1 MANEFKSILLTKE
14 AWMSSCFSVAKFS
27 GGITVTGEGGKRR
40 EFFVV
45 NKEGKT
51 LMQVGIP
58 AGEPA
63 DLVDKEFIPLYK
75 KLGREKFIETVK
87 DNPLLS
93 REELKNVLSEAADN
107 AKAAKKAEKERKIAA
122 VEAISPSLDFQD

>member
-1 MANEFKSILLTKE
+1 MTEIKSILLTKE

-51 LMQVGIP
+51 LMQVVGIP

-75 KLGREKFIETVK
+75 KLGREKFIGIVK

-93 REELKNVLSEAADN
+93 REELKNVLSEAADK
-107 AKAAKKAEKERKIAA
+107 AKAAKKAEKERKKAA

>member
-14 AWMSSCFSVAKFS
+14 AWMSSYFSVARFS
-27 GGITVTGEGGKRR
+27 GGITVTGDGGKKR

-63 DLVDKEFIPLYK
+63 DLVDNEFIPLYK
-75 KLGREKFIETVK
+75 KLGREKFIEIVK

-93 REELKNVLSEAADN
+93 REELKNVLSEAADK
-107 AKAAKKAEKERKIAA
+107 AKALKKAKKERKKVGIE
-122 VEAISPSLDFQD
+122 VKYPSLDFQD

>member
-1 MANEFKSILLTKE
+1 
-14 AWMSSCFSVAKFS
+14 MSSYFSVAKFS
-27 GGITVTGEGGKRR
+27 GGITVTGEGGKER
-40 EFFVV
+40 ELFVV

-75 KLGREKFIETVK
+75 KLGREKFIEIVK
-87 DNPLLS
+87 NNPLLS
-93 REELKNVLSEAADN
+93 REELKNVLSEAAD
-107 AKAAKKAEKERKIAA
+107 KVRAAKKAEKERKKAEI
-122 VEAISPSLDFQD
+122 EAKSPSLDFQD

>member
-1 MANEFKSILLTKE
+1 MTEIKSILLTKE

-27 GGITVTGEGGKRR
+27 GGITVTGEGGKER

>member
-1 MANEFKSILLTKE
+1 MTEIKSILLTKE

-27 GGITVTGEGGKRR
+27 GGITVTGEGGKRK
-40 EFFVV
+40 EFFVI

-58 AGEPA
+58 AGDPA
-63 DLVDKEFIPLYK
+63 DLVDREFIPLYK
-75 KLGREKFIETVK
+75 KLGREKFIEIVK

-93 REELKNVLSEAADN
+93 REELKNVLCEAADK
-107 AKAAKKAEKERKIAA
+107 AKAAKKAEKERKKAE
-122 VEAISPSLDFQD
+122 VEAKSPSLDFQE

>member
-1 MANEFKSILLTKE
+1 MTEIKSILLTKE

-51 LMQVGIP
+51 LMQVVGIP

-63 DLVDKEFIPLYK
+63 DLVDKEFVPLYK
-75 KLGREKFIETVK
+75 KLGREKFIEIVK

-93 REELKNVLSEAADN
+93 REELKNVLSEAADK
-107 AKAAKKAEKERKIAA
+107 AKAAKKAEKERKKAA

>member
-14 AWMSSCFSVAKFS
+14 AWMSSYFSVAKFS
-27 GGITVTGEGGKRR
+27 GGITVTGDGGKER

-63 DLVDKEFIPLYK
+63 DLVDNEFIPLYK
-75 KLGREKFIETVK
+75 KLGREKFIEIVK

-93 REELKNVLSEAADN
+93 REELKNVLSEAADK
-107 AKAAKKAEKERKIAA
+107 AKAAKKAEKERKKAA
-122 VEAISPSLDFQD
+122 VEAISPSLDFKD

>member
-1 MANEFKSILLTKE
+1 MTEIKSILLTKE

-27 GGITVTGEGGKRR
+27 GGITVTGEGGKERTLL
-40 EFFVV
+40 VV
-45 NKEGKT
+45 NKEGKDLT
-51 LMQVGIP
+51 QVGIP

-75 KLGREKFIETVK
+75 KLGREKFIEIVK

-93 REELKNVLSEAADN
+93 REELKNVLSEAADK
-107 AKAAKKAEKERKIAA
+107 AKAAKKAEKERKKAE
-122 VEAISPSLDFQD
+122 VEAKSPSLDFQE

>member
-1 MANEFKSILLTKE
+1 MTEIKSILLTKE

>member
-14 AWMSSCFSVAKFS
+14 ALMSSYFSVAKFS
-27 GGITVTGEGGKRR
+27 GGITVTGEGGKER
-40 EFFVV
+40 ELFVV

-63 DLVDKEFIPLYK
+63 DLVDNEFIPLYK
-75 KLGREKFIETVK
+75 KLGREKFIEIVK

-93 REELKNVLSEAADN
+93 RKELKNVLSEAADK
-107 AKAAKKAEKERKIAA
+107 AKAAKKAEKERKKAA

>member
-1 MANEFKSILLTKE
+1 MTEIKSILLTKE

-27 GGITVTGEGGKRR
+27 GGITVTGEGGKRK
-40 EFFVV
+40 EFFVI

-58 AGEPA
+58 AGDPA

-75 KLGREKFIETVK
+75 KLGREKFIEIVK
-87 DNPLLS
+87 DNSLLS
-93 REELKNVLSEAADN
+93 REELKNVLSEAADK
-107 AKAAKKAEKERKIAA
+107 AKAAKKAEKERKKAE
-122 VEAISPSLDFQD
+122 VEAKSPSLDFQE

>member
-1 MANEFKSILLTKE
+1 MTEIKSILLTEE

-51 LMQVGIP
+51 LMQVVGIP

-75 KLGREKFIETVK
+75 KLGREKFIEIVK

-93 REELKNVLSEAADN
+93 REELKNVLSEAADK
-107 AKAAKKAEKERKIAA
+107 AKAAKKAEKERKKAA

>member
-1 MANEFKSILLTKE
+1 
-14 AWMSSCFSVAKFS
+14 MSSYFSVAKFS
-27 GGITVTGEGGKRR
+27 GGITVTGEGGKER
-40 EFFVV
+40 ELFVV

-63 DLVDKEFIPLYK
+63 DLVDKEFIPFYK

-93 REELKNVLSEAADN
+93 REELKNVLREAADK
-107 AKAAKKAEKERKIAA
+107 AKEAKKAEKKRKKAEMD
-122 VEAISPSLDFQD
+122 VKYPSLDFQD

>member
-14 AWMSSCFSVAKFS
+14 AWMNSYFSVAKFS
-27 GGITVTGEGGKRR
+27 GGITVTGDGGKER

-63 DLVDKEFIPLYK
+63 DLVDNEFIPLYK
-75 KLGREKFIETVK
+75 KLGREKFIEIVK

-93 REELKNVLSEAADN
+93 REELKNVLSEAADK
-107 AKAAKKAEKERKIAA
+107 AKAAKKAKKERKK
-122 VEAISPSLDFQD
+122 VEIDVKYPSLDFQD

>member
-1 MANEFKSILLTKE
+1 MTEIKSILLTKE

-51 LMQVGIP
+51 LMQVVGIP

-75 KLGREKFIETVK
+75 KLGREKFIEIVK

-93 REELKNVLSEAADN
+93 REELKNVLSEAADK
-107 AKAAKKAEKERKIAA
+107 AKAAKKAEKERKKAA

>member
-1 MANEFKSILLTKE
+1 
-14 AWMSSCFSVAKFS
+14 MSSYFSVAKFS
-27 GGITVTGEGGKRR
+27 GGITVTGDGGKER

-58 AGEPA
+58 SGEPA
-63 DLVDKEFIPLYK
+63 DLVDNEFIPLYK
-75 KLGREKFIETVK
+75 KLGREKFIEIVK

-93 REELKNVLSEAADN
+93 REELKNVLSEAADK
-107 AKAAKKAEKERKIAA
+107 AKAAKRLRRKGRK
-122 VEAISPSLDFQD
+122 SR

>member
-14 AWMSSCFSVAKFS
+14 AWMSSYFSVAKFS
-27 GGITVTGEGGKRR
+27 GGITVAGDGGKER
-40 EFFVV
+40 ELFVV

-75 KLGREKFIETVK
+75 KLGREKFIEIVK
-87 DNPLLS
+87 NNPLLS
-93 REELKNVLSEAADN
+93 RKELKNVLSEAADK
-107 AKAAKKAEKERKIAA
+107 AKAAKKAEKERKKAEIE
-122 VEAISPSLDFQD
+122 VKYPSLDFQD

>member
-14 AWMSSCFSVAKFS
+14 AWMSSYFSVAKFS
-27 GGITVTGEGGKRR
+27 GGITVTGEGGKER

-51 LMQVGIP
+51 LMQVCIP

-63 DLVDKEFIPLYK
+63 DLVDNEFIPLYK
-75 KLGREKFIETVK
+75 KLGREKFIEIVK

-93 REELKNVLSEAADN
+93 RKELKNVLSEAADK
-107 AKAAKKAEKERKIAA
+107 AKAAKKAEKERK
-122 VEAISPSLDFQD
+122 PR

>member
-1 MANEFKSILLTKE
+1 MTEIKSILLTKE

-75 KLGREKFIETVK
+75 KLGREKVIETVK

>member
-1 MANEFKSILLTKE
+1 MTEVKSILLTKE

-27 GGITVTGEGGKRR
+27 GGITVTGEGGKER

-75 KLGREKFIETVK
+75 KLGREKFIEIVK
-87 DNPLLS
+87 DNSLLS
-93 REELKNVLSEAADN
+93 REELKNVLSEAADK
-107 AKAAKKAEKERKIAA
+107 AKAARKAEKERKIAA

>member
-1 MANEFKSILLTKE
+1 MTEIKSILLTKE

-107 AKAAKKAEKERKIAA
+107 AKAAKKAEKERK
-122 VEAISPSLDFQD
+122 PR